1 MDNRKQLGVFNFR
14 WVLFVAFFLVVSMTL
29 SSCEPLRKK
38 FTRKKK
44 ADSAES
50 MEVPILEPV
59 AYPKKVYTSLDLYKN
74 HFTYWKA
81 WHKEL
86 MQSVADN
93 QGTKRK
99 LYLLAQD
106 VTQLTEMQKLLPEE
120 KQALLKNAIDR
131 LARFRADVVSPVP
144 SRDAS
149 AWKTELE
156 SIDKKIRRDYSVEKM
171 QGSFQP

>member
-1 MDNRKQLGVFNFR
+1 MDNRKGMGPFNCR
-14 WVLFVAFFLVVSMTL
+14 WMIFVSCFLVLAMTL

-44 ADSAES
+44 AESAES
-50 MEVPILEPV
+50 MEVPILEPIE
-59 AYPKKVYTSLDLYKN
+59 YPKKVYSSLDLYKN

-86 MQSVADN
+86 MQSIVDN

-106 VTQLTEMQKLLPEE
+106 VTQLTEMQKLLPEN
-120 KQALLKNAIDR
+120 KQVLLKDTIER
-131 LARFRADVVSPVP
+131 LAKFRVDVESPVP

-149 AWKTELE
+149 AWRAELE
-156 SIDKKIRRDYSVEKM
+156 SIDKKIRRDYAVEKM
-171 QGSFQP
+171 QDSLRP